1 MTKKTIASAI
11 RTNGMNGFAREIG
24 SGSFGKR
31 VPTAI
36 PTKNSPIA
44 CVSTKTT
51 NSKKLYKNNTPKVIF
66 NSI

>member
-1 MTKKTIASAI
+1 MTKKTIARAI
-11 RTNGMNGFAREIG
+11 NTNGMNGFAIVIG

-36 PTKNSPIA
+36 PTKNKPIA

-51 NSKKLYKNNTPKVIF
+51 SFKKYYKNNTPKVIF